1 MDNVRI
7 SRNNGA
13 NYRKL
18 ATAFVPKT
26 LFEKAVAR
34 RGKRGREGTAVFSRL
49 TQENDRS
56 PKAPRCLSRWKRWKE
71 YTYRSFL
78 RGEKSGNGDG
88 GNGSRKYRSRVAA
101 LWLIGF
107 FNDVIFVYWNGAIYS
122 YVKSSSFELFIYS
135 WKIVTRKEQF
145 FFFYELN

>member
-26 LFEKAVAR
+26 LFEKARCGVAR
-34 RGKRGREGTAVFSRL
+34 RGGRGEGHCSLFQANAGERSL
-49 TQENDRS
+49 TEGAS
-56 PKAPRCLSRWKRWKE
+56 VSIAMETMKGI
-71 YTYRSFL
+71 YVSFL
-78 RGEKSGNGDG
+78 FQRGGRREKSGNGDG
-88 GNGSRKYRSRVAA
+88 GNGSRKYRSRVGA

-107 FNDVIFVYWNGAIYS
+107 FNDVIFVSRISTPKWRDIS
-122 YVKSSSFELFIYS
+122 LPLKSSSFELFICS
-135 WKIVTRKEQF
+135 
-145 FFFYELN
+145 